1 MAILSRFR
9 SKLGIVRSSIKEDI
23 LFFAIP
29 GLAVFIVELRLCGN
43 GLSGIWGIIWG
54 IILHP
59 QNLLQLGTGG
69 AIGLLLFIFGLII
82 MCIGQITLW
91 RNYSGT
97 VLIREKHELVTHGIY
112 RFSRNPMYLG
122 LFMVTT
128 GLPLY
133 ASSLNG
139 LLVSLLHIPIVLNR
153 IRMEEKLLAET
164 FKDAY
169 QHYKK
174 TTKKLIPFIY

>member
-1 MAILSRFR
+1 MTILNRFR

-23 LFFAIP
+23 IFFALP
-29 GLAVFIVELRLCGN
+29 GLTVFVIELNLCGD
-43 GLSGIWGIIWG
+43 GLSGIWGIIWD

-59 QNLLQLGTGG
+59 QNLLQLGAIS
-69 AIGLLLFIFGLII
+69 AIGLLLFILGLTI

-97 VLIREKHELVTHGIY
+97 VLIRENHELVTHGIY

-122 LFMVTT
+122 LLMVTT

-133 ASSLNG
+133 ASSLYG
-139 LLVSLLHIPIVLNR
+139 FLVSFLLIPLVLNR

-164 FKDAY
+164 FQDAY

-174 TTKKLIPFIY
+174 TTKKLIPFIF